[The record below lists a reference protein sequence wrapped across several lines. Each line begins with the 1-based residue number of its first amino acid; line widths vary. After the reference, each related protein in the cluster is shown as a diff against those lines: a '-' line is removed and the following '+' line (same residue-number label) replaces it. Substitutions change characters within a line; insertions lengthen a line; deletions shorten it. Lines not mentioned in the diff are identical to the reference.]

1 MESSPPLIAVPPT
14 SPAAAYLGGKRRLA
28 ARIIPALQAMQHR
41 TYVEPFVGMGGIFLR
56 RPWKSPAE
64 VINDL
69 NTDVANLFRILQ
81 RHFQP
86 FMDTLKWQITSR
98 AEFERL
104 AAAKAET
111 LTDLERAARFIY
123 LQRLAFGG
131 KVTGQNF
138 GVSVGLPS
146 RFDTTRLA
154 PLLEHIHDR
163 LAGVVIERLP
173 YAALIDRYD
182 REDTLFY
189 LDPPYWDCEEDY
201 GRGSFS
207 KADFERLAEQ
217 LGRIHGRFMLSLND
231 TPGVRA
237 CFAGFNLE
245 EVQTGYTISKNR
257 APVGELIITARPRRV
272 VPKRALGKPLDAS

>member
-1 MESSPPLIAVPPT
+1 MP
-14 SPAAAYLGGKRRLA
+14 
-28 ARIIPALQAMQHR
+28 HR

-56 RPWKSPAE
+56 RPWRSSAE

-104 AAAKAET
+104 VAAKADT

-123 LQRLAFGG
+123 LQRVAFGG
-131 KVTGQNF
+131 KVVGQNF
-138 GVSVGLPS
+138 GVSIGS
-146 RFDTTRLA
+146 AARFDVTRLA
-154 PLLEHIHDR
+154 SILEHIHER

-189 LDPPYWDCEEDY
+189 LDPPYWGCEDDY
-201 GRGSFS
+201 GQQVFAR
-207 KADFERLAEQ
+207 ADFTQLAEQ
-217 LGRIHGRFMLSLND
+217 LDRIRGSFMLSLND
-231 TPGVRA
+231 VPGVRE
-237 CFAGFNLE
+237 CFARFSLQA
-245 EVQTGYTISKNR
+245 VQTGYTIGPNR
-257 APVGELIITARPRRV
+257 ASVGELLITRKAPPVRRQGASS
-272 VPKRALGKPLDAS
+272 KRVLAKA

>member
-1 MESSPPLIAVPPT
+1 MESSLPFIAVAPT
-14 SPAAAYLGGKRRLA
+14 SPAAPYLGGKRRLA
-28 ARIIPALQAMQHR
+28 ARIIPALQAMPHR

-86 FMDTLKWQITSR
+86 FMDTLKWQITGR
-98 AEFERL
+98 AQFERL

-123 LQRLAFGG
+123 LQRVAFGG
-131 KVTGQNF
+131 KVVGQNF
-138 GVSVGLPS
+138 GVSLGS
-146 RFDTTRLA
+146 AARFDTTRLTSV
-154 PLLEHIHDR
+154 LEHIHDR

-201 GRGSFS
+201 GRGTFS
-207 KADFERLAEQ
+207 RADFECLAEQ
-217 LGRIHGRFMLSLND
+217 LGRIQGRFMLSLND

-245 EVQTGYTISKNR
+245 PVVTGYSVGKNR
-257 APVGELIITARPRRV
+257 APVGELIITARATKEP
-272 VPKRALGKPLDAS
+272 PKRRLAKP

>member
-1 MESSPPLIAVPPT
+1 MP
-14 SPAAAYLGGKRRLA
+14 
-28 ARIIPALQAMQHR
+28 HR

-123 LQRLAFGG
+123 FGC

-257 APVGELIITARPRRV
+257 APVGELIITARPRLV